1 MGPGRARRTLLSN
14 EVFKD
19 LTMMTKTRCLIL
31 AAALGGAFLQTACVP
46 LIVGGAAVGGA
57 LVATDRRTSG
67 TQLEDQGI
75 ELKTSNRIRE
85 QLGDRVHIN
94 VNSYNRMVLLTGETR
109 NDEDRAAVERVAQGV
124 ENVSSVLNEVGVGM
138 LSSLSS
144 RANDVTISAKVK
156 ASLVDAK
163 DLISNA
169 FYVVVERGNVYI
181 MGRVTEREAN
191 RATEIARGVRGV
203 QKVVRAMEII
213 SEQELAAMG
222 QSQSKRSAQ
231 PANP

>member
-1 MGPGRARRTLLSN
+1 MTLLPTLKDLPMTSVTRSSRRT
-14 EVFKD
+14 
-19 LTMMTKTRCLIL
+19 RRLIL
-31 AAALGGAFLQTACVP
+31 AAALGGALLQTACVP
-46 LIVGGAAVGGA
+46 LIVGGAAVGSA
-57 LVATDRRTSG
+57 MVATDRRTSG

-75 ELKTSNRIRE
+75 ELKTANRIRE

-109 NDEDRAAVERVAQGV
+109 NDEDRAAVERIAQGV
-124 ENVSSVLNEVGVGM
+124 ENVGNVLNEVGVGM

-144 RANDVTISAKVK
+144 RANDVAIAAKVK

-163 DLISNA
+163 DLITNA

-181 MGRVTEREAN
+181 MGRVTEREAT

-213 SEQELAAMG
+213 SEAELAAMG
-222 QSQSKRSAQ
+222 QAQ
-231 PANP
+231 PAKPKSTP

>member
-1 MGPGRARRTLLSN
+1 MGLGRRRRTLLSN

-31 AAALGGAFLQTACVP
+31 AAALGGALLQTACVP

-109 NDEDRAAVERVAQGV
+109 NDEDRAAVERVTQGV

-222 QSQSKRSAQ
+222 QSQSKRSTPSSQ
-231 PANP
+231 